1 MFTGII
7 ETMANVLKNEN
18 GHLVLERPK
27 IFDDINIGSSIC
39 VSGVCL
45 TVAALDSTTMS
56 FDVVS
61 ETLARTKLG
70 ELMEENRAGLGEV
83 DRRSRVNLERA
94 LKADGRFEGHVVQGH
109 IEDTGAVLKYQ
120 IPNSNLLTIVVP
132 KHLLPFIV
140 EKGSIAID
148 GVSLTVA
155 QLKGNECTIALIPHT
170 LKVTT
175 LGLLKKGDSVNIETD
190 ILGRYIRQCS

>member
-1 MFTGII
+1 MARV
-7 ETMANVLKNEN
+7 MANED
-18 GHLVLERPK
+18 GRLVLERPK
-27 IFDDINIGSSIC
+27 VFDYIKIGSSIC
-39 VSGVCL
+39 IAGVCL
-45 TVAALDSTTMS
+45 TIVDLKKTTMS
-56 FDVVS
+56 FDIVP
-61 ETLARTKLG
+61 ETLKRTTLG
-70 ELMEENRAGLGEV
+70 EKQAGDL
-83 DRRSRVNLERA
+83 VNLERA

-109 IEDTGAVLKYQ
+109 IEDTGAVLKSQ

-175 LGLLKKGDSVNIETD
+175 LGLLKEGDQVNIETD
-190 ILGRYIRQCS
+190 ILGRYTRQCL